1 MTSRPFLRKNH
12 NFKRG
17 LSGKWCIGNTSL
29 DNAHSISKFIEIIM
43 LINMNL
49 IFLKESKD
57 FPFYYRFSSFFGR
70 KKYLLKRSTD
80 RN

>member
-1 MTSRPFLRKNH
+1 
-12 NFKRG
+12 
-17 LSGKWCIGNTSL
+17 
-29 DNAHSISKFIEIIM
+29 M